1 MRYDVAGIGRNTVG
15 LPYRLFSDWPRKS
28 DSFLNFPHC
37 SSRLSRTVHLGF
49 PTLFIWAGPLS
60 FFLLIQR
67 AGRGG
72 EEDEE
77 GACCFAGLHDAVATV
92 AVVRRCQNLSEFN
105 VRSRGEVMVGLV
117 TLVTSVSA
125 MVGIHRLFE

>member
-1 MRYDVAGIGRNTVG
+1 V
-15 LPYRLFSDWPRKS
+15 
-28 DSFLNFPHC
+28 
-37 SSRLSRTVHLGF
+37 
-49 PTLFIWAGPLS
+49 
-60 FFLLIQR
+60 
-67 AGRGG
+67 GRGG

-77 GACCFAGLHDAVATV
+77 GTRCFTGLHDAVAIV
-92 AVVRRCQNLSEFN
+92 AVVRRCQNLSKFN